1 MMRRVAINAIAFC
14 IAVFRVARR
23 RRARWAR
30 PAVVAAPV
38 RAVCDAEWCRNQP
51 SLDSGALVDALQK
64 VRSSITHT
72 GAVAVRAEL
81 DRLQRLA
88 EESPEG
94 VPGHIVADAR
104 VTIDALMRNN
114 LQ

>member
-1 MMRRVAINAIAFC
+1 VIGRAAITIIALFVVAYRVM
-14 IAVFRVARR
+14 RR
-23 RRARWAR
+23 RRAREAR

-38 RAVCDAEWCRNQP
+38 RAVCDAKWCRNQP
-51 SLDSGALVDALQK
+51 SLDSAALIDALQK

-104 VTIDALMRNN
+104 VTIDALMRSN